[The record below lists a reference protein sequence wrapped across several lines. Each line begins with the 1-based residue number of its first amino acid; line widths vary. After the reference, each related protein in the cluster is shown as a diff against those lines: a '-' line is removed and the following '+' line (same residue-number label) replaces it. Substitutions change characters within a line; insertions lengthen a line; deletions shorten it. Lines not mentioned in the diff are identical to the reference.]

1 MQRAHPAMY
10 EFQVIK
16 SFEGGV
22 GTQRERLLVISSEH
36 LAEVAGEDVIGLH
49 ALNDI
54 LGLVVSDKNETEVI
68 VEFKDW
74 RPTQYFITE
83 RDSFVGS
90 LGDVMGLRKG
100 TQFSIRLEPFFSH
113 TLPDKPAPLYQV
125 PTGGREAGVGR
136 WGPSR
141 SASETYVSLASLHIF
156 ISSFFPVGG
165 AQNECE
171 IYMISRFMAAYNVF
185 KDAGTLGSQRA
196 QAVWFPL
203 LMDYACNMHVS
214 RPLPPSPPDPRPPSP
229 HTRMWEM
236 ELRGWERLC
245 LGDVILGFTAG
256 GRGGGGCGWG

>member
-36 LAEVAGEDVIGLH
+36 LAEVAGEEVIGLH

-125 PTGGREAGVGR
+125 GTGGRLGGEGWGGG
-136 WGPSR
+136 GPSR
-141 SASETYVSLASLHIF
+141 AASDVFVS
-156 ISSFFPVGG
+156 
-165 AQNECE
+165 C
-171 IYMISRFMAAYNVF
+171 
-185 KDAGTLGSQRA
+185 
-196 QAVWFPL
+196 
-203 LMDYACNMHVS
+203 
-214 RPLPPSPPDPRPPSP
+214 
-229 HTRMWEM
+229 
-236 ELRGWERLC
+236 
-245 LGDVILGFTAG
+245 
-256 GRGGGGCGWG
+256 GGCTERV